1 MEKITMKQKIFL
13 RANHWYV
20 VVAFNLRVNFSLHR
34 ANFKLMEK
42 PVLYCKSIVWF
53 LYECIGWYG
62 LIWVKLLSY
71 EKSFD

>member
-1 MEKITMKQKIFL
+1 MKQKIFL

-42 PVLYCKSIVWF
+42 PVLYCKSIAWF
-53 LYECIGWYG
+53 LYECIG
-62 LIWVKLLSY
+62 
-71 EKSFD
+71 